1 MADANTLPVILASKS
16 PRRAELLTRM
26 GINFVTV
33 PADVD
38 ETVDPC
44 LTPAEAV
51 AEISARKARAVC
63 ASAAPGQ
70 IVIACDTVVALDGHI
85 FGKPADRA
93 EAATMLGL
101 LSGRTHEVFS
111 GLTVCTKDRTET
123 VCERTAVDF
132 RALQPQ
138 EIEAYLDTGEPFDK
152 AGAYGIQGI
161 GAMLISGINGDYYNV
176 MGLPVCRLLTLLRTF
191 GMQIFGL

>member
-51 AEISARKARAVC
+51 AEISARKARAV
-63 ASAAPGQ
+63 SY
-70 IVIACDTVVALDGHI
+70 
-85 FGKPADRA
+85 
-93 EAATMLGL
+93 
-101 LSGRTHEVFS
+101 S
-111 GLTVCTKDRTET
+111 
-123 VCERTAVDF
+123 
-132 RALQPQ
+132 
-138 EIEAYLDTGEPFDK
+138 
-152 AGAYGIQGI
+152 
-161 GAMLISGINGDYYNV
+161 
-176 MGLPVCRLLTLLRTF
+176 
-191 GMQIFGL
+191 